1 VLIIIHLIFKIHNF
15 LNIRVEK
22 KTFLLYYSLEDFLIG
37 GFVMNA
43 TECIKGRRSIRKFK
57 NDKISHSL
65 LESIIS
71 TSSFTPSWKNTQITR
86 YIAIED
92 TSIIQK
98 IANDFTPD
106 FNANIIRQVSTLIAV
121 TFIKGRCGFER
132 DGSFSTKKEDRWQM
146 FDVGAACQTFCL
158 AAHEAGLGT
167 VIMGI
172 WDEDGITELLDIPET
187 QELAALI
194 AIGYPDVSPVAP
206 KRKSVDDL
214 LTYR

>member
-1 VLIIIHLIFKIHNF
+1 
-15 LNIRVEK
+15 
-22 KTFLLYYSLEDFLIG
+22 
-37 GFVMNA
+37 MNA
-43 TECIKGRRSIRKFK
+43 TECIKGRRSIRKFT
-57 NDKISHSL
+57 NDKIEHSV

-71 TSSFTPSWKNTQITR
+71 TSAFSPSWKNTQITR

-92 TSIIQK
+92 ISIIQK
-98 IANDFTPD
+98 IADEFTPD
-106 FNANIIRQVSTLIAV
+106 FNSNIVRQVSTLIAV
-121 TFIKGRCGFER
+121 TFIKGRSGFER

-158 AAHEAGLGT
+158 AAHEQGLGT

-172 WDEDGITELLDIPET
+172 WDEDEITKLLDIPDT

-194 AIGYPDVSPVAP
+194 AIGYPDISPDAP
-206 KRKSVDDL
+206 KRKSVEDL

>member
-1 VLIIIHLIFKIHNF
+1 
-15 LNIRVEK
+15 
-22 KTFLLYYSLEDFLIG
+22 
-37 GFVMNA
+37 MNA

-71 TSSFTPSWKNTQITR
+71 NSSFSPSWKNTQITR

-98 IANDFTPD
+98 IANEFTPD
-106 FNANIIRQVSTLIAV
+106 FNANIVRQVSTLIAV
-121 TFIKGRCGFER
+121 TFVKGRSGFER
-132 DGSFSTKKEDRWQM
+132 DGSYSTKKEDRWQM
-146 FDVGAACQTFCL
+146 FDVGAACQTLCL
-158 AAHEAGLGT
+158 SAHEAGLGT

-172 WDEDGITELLDIPET
+172 WDEDGITELLNIPEN

-194 AIGYPDVSPVAP
+194 AIGYPDISPEAP
-206 KRKSVDDL
+206 RRKSLEDL

>member
-1 VLIIIHLIFKIHNF
+1 
-15 LNIRVEK
+15 
-22 KTFLLYYSLEDFLIG
+22 
-37 GFVMNA
+37 MNA
-43 TECIKGRRSIRKFK
+43 TECMKGRRSIRKYK
-57 NDKISHSL
+57 KGCIDHSL

-71 TSSFTPSWKNTQITR
+71 TASYSPSWKNTQITR

-92 TSIIQK
+92 TSILNK
-98 IANDFTPD
+98 IADEFTPD
-106 FNANIIRQVSTLIAV
+106 YNSNIIRQVTAINVETCLIIFEFTPDYNSNIIRQVSTLIAV
-121 TFIKGRCGFER
+121 TFIKGRCGYER

-172 WDEDGITELLDIPET
+172 WDEDAITELLDIPEG

-194 AIGYPDVSPVAP
+194 AIGYPDVAPEAP
-206 KRKSVDDL
+206 KRKSVQDL